1 MLKRKYYVT
10 PTSYLEMII
19 IFKSLLDEKRKEVT
33 ASINKYENGYKQII
47 QTESNVEVMKKN
59 LIELQP

>member
-33 ASINKYENGYKQII
+33 ASINKYENGYKQTI